1 MCNWHSCYLPICSFS
16 AHKISK
22 EILPFRDCC
31 IWRMILVCS
40 YGVQKKQYRIPG
52 GERKITILIKELKSA
67 EVMKDALSTAAV
79 HGQGK
84 VLQDLESS
92 RVGIPSLAPVA
103 PAVPD
108 KVMTCMC
115 ACMRAKLL

>member
-1 MCNWHSCYLPICSFS
+1 
-16 AHKISK
+16 
-22 EILPFRDCC
+22 
-31 IWRMILVCS
+31 MILVCS

>member
-1 MCNWHSCYLPICSFS
+1 MENDSCLF
-16 AHKISK
+16 
-22 EILPFRDCC
+22 LLF
-31 IWRMILVCS
+31 
-40 YGVQKKQYRIPG
+40 QQKQYRTPG

-67 EVMKDALSTAAV
+67 EVMKDALSTAAL

-92 RVGIPSLAPVA
+92 RMEISSVLAPVA
-103 PAVPD
+103 PALPD
-108 KVMTCMC
+108 KVMTRVR

>member
-1 MCNWHSCYLPICSFS
+1 
-16 AHKISK
+16 
-22 EILPFRDCC
+22 
-31 IWRMILVCS
+31 
-40 YGVQKKQYRIPG
+40 
-52 GERKITILIKELKSA
+52 
-67 EVMKDALSTAAV
+67 MKDALSTAAV